1 MKTNFIIDISPP
13 ISYLVKF
20 WFSSYGLK
28 CCWPVKLQKF
38 SNISRQKWIMKFF
51 GAQINIEVF
60 HKLIVP
66 FWVCVTRYAQNT
78 KNKKFAY
85 LCSIFRKSRGIRL
98 IFCMQINTKVFHKL
112 IVSLWLCIARHV
124 QSSQNNKF
132 AIFLQYLKENVKY
145 GVDFSPKGM
154 SKVPKITSLLFL
166 CNILRIN

>member
-38 SNISRQKWIMKFF
+38 SNISRQKWMMKFF
-51 GAQINIEVF
+51 GAQIN
-60 HKLIVP
+60 
-66 FWVCVTRYAQNT
+66 
-78 KNKKFAY
+78 
-85 LCSIFRKSRGIRL
+85 
-98 IFCMQINTKVFHKL
+98 TKVFQKL

-166 CNILRIN
+166 CNILRINWVINLIFYIQINMKVFYKLILWFLMRMVKNCKTRS